1 MFNFMRLLA
10 ATILLL
16 LCFVVPATADWATY
30 KSAQVRSKDKN
41 ILRIDRSSNGPVRA
55 QFTLRPKVTGAFESK
70 LPIYQVDNNKI
81 HDLQSAKN
89 MKTDKKK
96 NYWILWQIYDGK
108 GDINDDLL
116 ELMNGKEVV
125 FQYYLPGGMIKESI
139 FSLKGAK
146 EAIGEVLR

>member
-1 MFNFMRLLA
+1 MRLLA
-10 ATILLL
+10 AAILLP
-16 LCFVVPATADWATY
+16 LCFAVPATADWATY
-30 KSAQVRSKDKN
+30 KKAELRSKDKN

-55 QFTLRPKVTGAFESK
+55 QFILRPKVTGAFESK
-70 LPIYQVDNNKI
+70 LPIYQVDNNMI

-96 NYWILWQIYDGK
+96 NYWILWEIYDGK